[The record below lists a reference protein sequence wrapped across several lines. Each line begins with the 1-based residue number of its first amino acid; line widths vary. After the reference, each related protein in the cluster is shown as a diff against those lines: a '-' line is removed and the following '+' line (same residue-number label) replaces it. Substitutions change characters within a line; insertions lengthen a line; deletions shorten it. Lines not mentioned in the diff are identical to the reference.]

1 MAFNRTPGVIRFQ
14 ATTGPEWKRVEAAL
28 RAVDARLAREFT
40 AVLREKADDLADHT
54 RKAVMEIPTYGHKHT
69 GLRGRV
75 AGGVGVKLTAKG
87 VQISSSM
94 DRASERN
101 IPAYLDARDGWRHP
115 VFGNRHNW
123 TRQTTGGAW
132 FSDVLADGQPEVER
146 ALTDVYE
153 DAARTIAE
161 AGAGR

>member
-1 MAFNRTPGVIRFQ
+1 MAFNRTPGTLRIR
-14 ATTGPEWKRVEAAL
+14 ATTGPEWKRVEEAL

-40 AVLREKADDLADHT
+40 AVLREKADDLADHA
-54 RKAVMEIPTYGHKHT
+54 RKAVMEIPVYGHKHT

-75 AGGVGVKLTAKG
+75 AKGVGVKLTAKG

-115 VFGNRHNW
+115 VYGNRHQW
-123 TRQTTGGAW
+123 VRQTTGGAW
-132 FSDVLADGQPEVER
+132 FTDVLQESQPEVER
-146 ALTDVYE
+146 DLTDVYE
-153 DAARTIAE
+153 HAAHTIAA